1 MAKYKAVDIAKWFLY
16 KSLREKEQGDG
27 DNITLLK
34 LLKLLYYAEGCS
46 LAVGNGSLL
55 DEDIIAWEHGPVVV
69 EVYQQYCRD
78 PYNLPFDEN
87 KDKESIKKITP
98 TDENLLNQVYERFG
112 QDSAWGLREKTHR
125 ERPWLEAT
133 ENGTVLKKKI
143 SRDTMKEYFKEN
155 YVE

>member
-46 LAVGNGSLL
+46 LAVGNGSLF
-55 DEDIIAWEHGPVVV
+55 DEDIIAWEHGPVVG

-98 TDENLLNQVYERFG
+98 TDENLLNQVYEIFG
-112 QDSAWGLREKTHR
+112 QYSAWGLREKTHR

>member
-46 LAVGNGSLL
+46 LAVGNGSLF

-98 TDENLLNQVYERFG
+98 TDENLLNQVYEIFG
-112 QDSAWGLREKTHR
+112 QYSAWGLREKTHR

>member
-1 MAKYKAVDIAKWFLY
+1 M
-16 KSLREKEQGDG
+16 
-27 DNITLLK
+27 
-34 LLKLLYYAEGCS
+34 KLLYYAEGCS
-46 LAVGNGSLL
+46 LAVGNGSLF

-98 TDENLLNQVYERFG
+98 TDENLLNQVYEIFG
-112 QDSAWGLREKTHR
+112 QYSAWGLREKTHR

>member
-46 LAVGNGSLL
+46 LAVGNGSLF

-98 TDENLLNQVYERFG
+98 TDENLLNQVYEIFG
-112 QDSAWGLREKTHR
+112 QYSAWGLREKTHR

-143 SRDTMKEYFKEN
+143 RDRKS
-155 YVE
+155 VV

>member
-46 LAVGNGSLL
+46 LAVGNGSLF

-98 TDENLLNQVYERFG
+98 TDENLLNQVYEIFG
-112 QDSAWGLREKTHR
+112 QYSAWGLREKTHR

-143 SRDTMKEYFKEN
+143 SRDTMKEYYKEN